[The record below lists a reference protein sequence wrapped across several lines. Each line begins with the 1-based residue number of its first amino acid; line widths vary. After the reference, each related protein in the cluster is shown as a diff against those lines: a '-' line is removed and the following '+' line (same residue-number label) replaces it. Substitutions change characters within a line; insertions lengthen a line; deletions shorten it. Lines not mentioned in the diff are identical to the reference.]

1 MTPPPRSGGEAAGP
15 ALGPILCGTVTV
27 ADLDEATRSYTRWL
41 GWDAS
46 PEGAV
51 GDGLAEAW
59 SAPRVAGSRYRI
71 VSPGAGRPGGVRLV
85 ERDRPLERSPLNVP
99 GWRSIELVVSDVD
112 EVRRRL
118 DGSPFRVVGEPKALE
133 VSPSI
138 RAMQAVGPG
147 REMLYLTQ
155 TSDETVYRLPRA
167 QRLVDHMFIAV
178 LSTPDAK
185 RSFEFYRDTFGAQGH
200 LRDAATALE
209 AVNRELGLPIDRK
222 HRISALQLAER
233 SLVEIDEHPPELAD
247 ETPPAGDL
255 PGGLAC
261 VTFAH
266 RSLDEVRSAWL
277 REPDVRDEAPYLGR
291 RATVILGPAGERI
304 ELVERSA

>member
-1 MTPPPRSGGEAAGP
+1 MTAAGGGEADGP

-27 ADLDEATRSYTRWL
+27 PDLDDATRWYTEWL
-41 GWDAS
+41 GWDAAHES
-46 PEGAV
+46 AV
-51 GDGLAEAW
+51 GDDLADAW
-59 SAPRVAGSRYRI
+59 RAPLVAGSRQRI

-85 ERDRPLERSPLNVP
+85 ERKRPLDRSPLHVP

-118 DGSPFRVVGEPKALE
+118 EGSPFRVVGEPKALE

-178 LSTPDAK
+178 LSTPNVQ
-185 RSFEFYRDTFGAQGH
+185 RSFDFYRDTFGAEGH

-209 AVNRELGLPIDRK
+209 AVNRELGFPLDRQ
-222 HRISALQLAER
+222 HPISALQLAER
-233 SLVEIDEHPPELAD
+233 SLVEIDLHPPELAD
-247 ETPPAGDL
+247 ELPPTGDL

-266 RSLDEVRSAWL
+266 RDLDEVRSAWL
-277 REPDVRDEAPYLGR
+277 GEPEVRSEAPYLGG
-291 RATVILGPAGERI
+291 RATLVLGPAGERI
-304 ELVERSA
+304 ELVERNA